1 MQLKDLLK
9 VILIQAINGNVLF
22 VTVLNDSDKNI
33 GYRGKNINDLSPYL
47 YCEVTDIH
55 TYMDTLVVEIDNT

>member
-22 VTVLNDSDKNI
+22 VTVLNDSDKNV

-47 YCEVTDIH
+47 YCEVTDIK
-55 TYMDTLVVEIDNT
+55 TF